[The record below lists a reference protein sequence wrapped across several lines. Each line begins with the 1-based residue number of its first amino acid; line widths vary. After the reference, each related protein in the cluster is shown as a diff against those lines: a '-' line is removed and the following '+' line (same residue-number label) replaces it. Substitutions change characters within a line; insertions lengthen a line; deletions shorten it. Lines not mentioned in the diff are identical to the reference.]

1 MRESEKERNT
11 REKCF
16 CRVTSLV
23 YLTDWKIKLKTSE
36 AALKKKKS
44 GMTNQSWSSF
54 RQQK

>member
-11 REKCF
+11 GEKCF

-36 AALKKKKS
+36 AALKKKS
-44 GMTNQSWSSF
+44 LE
-54 RQQK
+54 